1 MNSQTQAAF
10 VQTMSSSQQSG
21 FNFFHELL
29 GQADIHING
38 QRPWDMQ
45 VHNPNLFQRL
55 LAKGSLGLGESYMDG
70 WWDCEQLD
78 EFFVRIL
85 RAKLH
90 HKVRGK
96 SAFWLALKAQIYNCQ
111 SEARAWQVGEQ
122 HYDLGNDLFE
132 KMLDP
137 YMAYSCGYWANSN
150 NLVEAQK
157 AKLDLICQKL
167 HLEPGM
173 KVLDIGCGWGS
184 FMRYASEHY
193 GVECVGLTI
202 SKEQAAYG
210 QKLAGFL
217 PIEFN
222 LTDYRQFNRSG
233 ELQFDRIVSIGM
245 FEHVGYKNYQDYF
258 NVASRSIKHDGL
270 FLLHTIGKRR
280 KSPGVDP
287 WIEKYIFPN
296 GVVPSLSHLTEKAE
310 EGFVIED
317 VHNFGAD
324 YDTTLMAWYQRFE
337 QAWGSLKPNYSERFY
352 RMWRYYLLCCAGSF
366 RAREN
371 QLWQLVLSPQGL
383 TGGYRRPKV

>member
-1 MNSQTQAAF
+1 MNSQIQAAF

-29 GQADIHING
+29 SHADIQING

-45 VHNPNLFQRL
+45 VHNPNLFQRI

-70 WWDCEQLD
+70 WWDCKQLD
-78 EFFVRIL
+78 EFFTRIL
-85 RAKLH
+85 KAKLH
-90 HKVRGK
+90 HKVKGRA
-96 SAFWLALKAQIYNCQ
+96 AFWLAMKAQIYNCQ

-132 KMLDP
+132 LMLDP
-137 YMAYSCGYWANSN
+137 YMAYSCGYWANTN

-167 HLEPGM
+167 GLEPGM

-193 GVECVGLTI
+193 GVECTGLTI

-210 QKLAGFL
+210 KKLAGFL

-222 LTDYRQFNRSG
+222 LTDYRQFNTSG
-233 ELQFDRIVSIGM
+233 DQKFDRIVSVGM

-258 NVASRSIKHDGL
+258 DVASRSIKHDGL

-280 KSPGVDP
+280 KTPGVDP

-296 GVVPSLSHLTEKAE
+296 GVIPALSQVTEKAE
-310 EGFVIED
+310 LSFVIED

-337 QAWGSLKPNYSERFY
+337 QAWSQLQPQYSERFY

-371 QLWQLVLSPQGL
+371 QLWQLVLSPQGVKS
-383 TGGYRRPKV
+383 GYRRPKI